1 MYDFYTELNLFWEN
15 YGHKSRSLNWPGELW
30 KNLKQLFFFFSI
42 FLLFG
47 NGEFFSRREFYP
59 TLLAMYSTYSSNK
72 EFQAMFDRKK
82 QEKQLLFPGSRTP
95 DQDTVKKMIR
105 YLNKTPREV
114 TKIRALKEVG
124 RITTQVLFF
133 FYKKKCLDFGGVYLK
148 SGD

>member
-1 MYDFYTELNLFWEN
+1 
-15 YGHKSRSLNWPGELW
+15 
-30 KNLKQLFFFFSI
+30 
-42 FLLFG
+42 
-47 NGEFFSRREFYP
+47 
-59 TLLAMYSTYSSNK
+59 
-72 EFQAMFDRKK
+72 MFDRKK

-124 RITTQVLFF
+124 RITTQVLLF